1 MKRFIAIF
9 MTLLLVLCVLTSCSS
24 SGKTATSSGSSAASA
39 QSSADASSSAAAS
52 GSATASG
59 SSTTAEGGDSS
70 TVNLMDYYT
79 VTDPEGVDYD
89 QRVALYMPLL
99 ESDDHYA
106 DGCREVFTVLY
117 GKDGKG
123 VYMYN
128 VEIYE
133 TEEQATAYMES
144 AGNGQVDGT
153 AYITTSDAAFFT
165 AMESFVPDFDT
176 WVNNMMASGMMEL
189 E

>member
-9 MTLLLVLCVLTSCSS
+9 MTLLLVLCVLTGCSS
-24 SGKTATSSGSSAASA
+24 SGKTATSSGNATSA

-52 GSATASG
+52 GSSAA
-59 SSTTAEGGDSS
+59 AEGGDSAS
-70 TVNLMDYYT
+70 VNLMDYYT
-79 VTDPEGVDYD
+79 VSDPEGVDYD
-89 QRVALYMPLL
+89 QRVALYMPIL
-99 ESDDHYA
+99 ESDEHYA
-106 DGCREVFTVLY
+106 DGCREMFTVLY
-117 GKDGKG
+117 GLEGKG

-144 AGNGQVDGT
+144 AGNGEVDGT

>member
-9 MTLLLVLCVLTSCSS
+9 MTLLLVLCVLTGCSS
-24 SGKTATSSGSSAASA
+24 SGKTATSSGNATSA

-52 GSATASG
+52 GSSAA
-59 SSTTAEGGDSS
+59 AEGGDSAS
-70 TVNLMDYYT
+70 VNLMDYYT
-79 VTDPEGVDYD
+79 VSDPAGVDYD
-89 QRVALYMPLL
+89 QRVALYMPIL
-99 ESDDHYA
+99 ESDEHYA
-106 DGCREVFTVLY
+106 DGCREMFTVLY
-117 GKDGKG
+117 GLEGKG

-144 AGNGQVDGT
+144 AGNGEVDGT

>member
-1 MKRFIAIF
+1 MKRFIAML
-9 MTLLLVLCVLTSCSS
+9 MTLLLLLCVLPGCSS
-24 SGKTATSSGSSAASA
+24 FGQSAASSGSNAGSGNTASA
-39 QSSADASSSAAAS
+39 QSSADASSSASAA
-52 GSATASG
+52 G
-59 SSTTAEGGDSS
+59 SSSASESGDGA

-79 VTDPEGVDYD
+79 VTDPAGVDYD
-89 QRVALYMPLL
+89 QRIALYMPVL
-99 ESDDHYA
+99 ESDEHYA

-133 TEEQATAYMES
+133 TEDQATAYMES
-144 AGNGQVDGT
+144 AGNGEVDGT

-165 AMESFVPDFDT
+165 AMESFVPDLDT

>member
-1 MKRFIAIF
+1 MKRFIAIL
-9 MTLLLVLCVLTSCSS
+9 MTSLLLLCLLAGCSS
-24 SGKTATSSGSSAASA
+24 SGKTATGSSSTGSGNASSAA
-39 QSSADASSSAAAS
+39 SSADASSSAAAS
-52 GSATASG
+52 GSSAAV
-59 SSTTAEGGDSS
+59 EGGDSS

-89 QRVALYMPLL
+89 QRVALYMPVL
-99 ESDDHYA
+99 ESDEHYA

-117 GKDGKG
+117 GKEGKG

-144 AGNGQVDGT
+144 AGNGEVDGT

>member
-1 MKRFIAIF
+1 MKRFIAIL
-9 MTLLLVLCVLTSCSS
+9 MTSLLLLCLLAGCSS
-24 SGKTATSSGSSAASA
+24 SGKTATGSS
-39 QSSADASSSAAAS
+39 SSTGSGNASSAAAS
-52 GSATASG
+52 GSSAAV
-59 SSTTAEGGDSS
+59 EGGDSS

-89 QRVALYMPLL
+89 QRVALYMPVL
-99 ESDDHYA
+99 ESDEHYA

-117 GKDGKG
+117 GKEGKG

-144 AGNGQVDGT
+144 AGNGEVDGT

>member
-1 MKRFIAIF
+1 MKRLIAILT
-9 MTLLLVLCVLTSCSS
+9 TLLLLLCVLPGCSS
-24 SGKTATSSGSSAASA
+24 SGKAATSSGSSAGSGNAASA
-39 QSSADASSSAAAS
+39 QSSADASGSAAAS
-52 GSATASG
+52 GSSAVSEG
-59 SSTTAEGGDSS
+59 SDSS
-70 TVNLMDYYT
+70 TVNLMDMYT
-79 VTDPEGVDYD
+79 ISDPEGVDYD
-89 QRVALYMPLL
+89 QRIALYMPIL
-99 ESDDHYA
+99 ESDEHYA
-106 DGCREVFTVLY
+106 DGCRELFTVLY

-144 AGNGQVDGT
+144 AGNGEVDGT
-153 AYITTSDAAFFT
+153 AYITTSDAAFFA

-176 WVNNMMASGMMEL
+176 WINNMMASGMMEL

>member
-1 MKRFIAIF
+1 MKRFIAIL
-9 MTLLLVLCVLTSCSS
+9 MTSLLLLCLLAGCSS
-24 SGKTATSSGSSAASA
+24 SGKTATGSSSSTGSGNASSAA
-39 QSSADASSSAAAS
+39 SSADASSSAAAS
-52 GSATASG
+52 GSSAAV
-59 SSTTAEGGDSS
+59 EGGDSS

-89 QRVALYMPLL
+89 QRVALYMPVL
-99 ESDDHYA
+99 ESDEHYA

-117 GKDGKG
+117 GKEGKG

-144 AGNGQVDGT
+144 AGNGEVDGT

>member
-24 SGKTATSSGSSAASA
+24 SGKTATSSGSSAAS
-39 QSSADASSSAAAS
+39 
-52 GSATASG
+52 SG
-59 SSTTAEGGDSS
+59 SSDSAEGGDSAS
-70 TVNLMDYYT
+70 VNLMDYYT
-79 VTDPEGVDYD
+79 VTDPAGVDYD
-89 QRVALYMPLL
+89 QRVALYMPVL
-99 ESDDHYA
+99 ESDEHYA

-117 GKDGKG
+117 GKG

-144 AGNGQVDGT
+144 AGNGEVDGT
-153 AYITTSDAAFFT
+153 AYVTTSDAAFFT

>member
-1 MKRFIAIF
+1 MKRFIAIL
-9 MTLLLVLCVLTSCSS
+9 MTSLLLLCLLAGSSS
-24 SGKTATSSGSSAASA
+24 SGKTATGSSSSTGSGNASSAA
-39 QSSADASSSAAAS
+39 SSADASSSAAAS
-52 GSATASG
+52 GSSAAV
-59 SSTTAEGGDSS
+59 EGGDSS

-89 QRVALYMPLL
+89 QRVALYMPIL

-106 DGCREVFTVLY
+106 DGCREMFTVLY
-117 GKDGKG
+117 GKEGKG

-144 AGNGQVDGT
+144 AGNGEVDGT